1 MAVKSGPGPGSSS
14 GGQGGGSFVGP
25 GQCGPVLARLRSQ
38 CSEHTGHTESSL
50 KSELSLILSGEEV
63 KTIIIVVT
71 KYAS

>member
-25 GQCGPVLARLRSQ
+25 AQCSPVLARLRSQ
-38 CSEHTGHTESSL
+38 CSEHTESSL
-50 KSELSLILSGEEV
+50 KSELSPILSEEEV

-71 KYAS
+71 KCAS